1 MRKVFL
7 DAFVKKDDFNAEF
20 NDGTRSQSMKST
32 ISISELE
39 KDSFFLNAL
48 RKPDFQRET
57 NDWDEDKIVEF
68 IDSLV
73 SNELIPSIILWKNEN
88 NLIFLIDGAHRISAV
103 CAWINDDYGDGEISR
118 SYYDGYIPD
127 EQIKIA
133 ASVREKIN
141 SVIGPYSSYKD
152 KSISKRGIDF
162 EKKLNNLG
170 SIGISIQWV
179 FGDSRKAEESFVKIN
194 QKSTPISDREL
205 EIITNRDES
214 YAACTRLILRAA
226 KGHDYISNIKNPNE
240 KIEIT
245 KLAKEVHLLMFGKK
259 SVNYTDLNN
268 LPIAGMLSSCHTL
281 DIIAQT
287 VVICNND
294 NEKLL
299 KSEITFNNLKKIL
312 INCKKTLSYIFSN
325 EQYSLGLH
333 PYIYFYNDIGGHKIG
348 NYYGILQFIS
358 DVKDKPNELNKY
370 IRNRERL
377 ERIIMKYGFVFQQLQ
392 RKWRQSKRAYKE
404 LARFY
409 SDLLDEIDNNIDD
422 IVVINEISAK
432 YNFLDFKI
440 IDNEII
446 NKKASFS
453 QGKKKQIKIQSM
465 ASTLLKCPICNGYLS
480 PNSSSID
487 HIQRKEDNGD
497 NSIANG
503 QLTHLYCNTTYKEKL
518 VKEKELE
525 VIG

>member
-1 MRKVFL
+1 MKKVFL

-39 KDSFFLNAL
+39 SDSFFLNAL

-57 NDWDEDKIVEF
+57 NDWDSDKIVEF

-103 CAWINDDYGDGEISR
+103 CAWINDDYGDGEFSR
-118 SYYDGYIPD
+118 KYYDGFIPD
-127 EQIKIA
+127 EQILIA
-133 ASVREKIN
+133 QQVRQKIN
-141 SVIGPYSSYKD
+141 EVVGPYKEYKD
-152 KSISKRGIDF
+152 KSISKRGIEF

-194 QKSTPISDREL
+194 QKSTPIGDREL
-205 EIITNRDES
+205 EIIKNRDMS

-226 KGHDYISNIKNPNE
+226 KGHDYISSIQDE
-240 KIEIT
+240 QDRLEIT
-245 KLAKEVHLLMFGKK
+245 KLAKDVHLLMFGSK

-268 LPIAGMLSSCHTL
+268 LPIAGMLSSNHTL
-281 DIIAQT
+281 DIISQT
-287 VVICNND
+287 VIICNNED
-294 NEKLL
+294 KLL
-299 KSEITFNNLKKIL
+299 LNSEINSKNLKRIL
-312 INCKKTLSYIFSN
+312 LNCKKTLSYIFSK

-333 PYIYFYNDIGGHKIG
+333 PYVYFYNDIGGHKIG
-348 NYYGILQFIS
+348 NYYGILQLIT
-358 DVKDKPNELNKY
+358 DIKDKPNELRKF
-370 IRNRERL
+370 IKNRERL
-377 ERIIMKYGFVFQQLQ
+377 ENIIIKYNFVFQQLQ

-404 LARFY
+404 LAKFY
-409 SDLLDEIDNNIDD
+409 IDLLDEIDLNENNST
-422 IVVINEISAK
+422 VINEISSK

-440 IDNEII
+440 VDNEII
-446 NKKASFS
+446 NKKANFS
-453 QGKKKQIKIQSM
+453 QGKKKQIKIQGV
-465 ASTLLKCPICNGYLS
+465 ASTLLKCPICNGFLT

-487 HIQRKEDNGD
+487 HIQRKEDGGTNAI
-497 NSIANG
+497 SNG
-503 QLTHLYCNTTYKEKL
+503 QMTHLYCNTTYKEL
-518 VKEKELE
+518 EVIEKELQE
-525 VIG
+525 V

>member
-1 MRKVFL
+1 MKKVFL
-7 DAFVKKDDFNAEF
+7 DSFVKKDDFNAEY

-39 KDSFFLNAL
+39 RDSFFLNAL
-48 RKPDFQRET
+48 RKPDVQRET
-57 NDWDEDKIVEF
+57 NDWDSDKIVEF

-118 SYYDGYIPD
+118 KYYDGYIPD
-127 EQIKIA
+127 EQLKIA
-133 ASVREKIN
+133 SEVREKIN
-141 SVIGPYSSYKD
+141 NVIGPYSAYKD
-152 KSISKRGIDF
+152 KSISERGTEF

-194 QKSTPISDREL
+194 QKSTPIGDREL
-205 EIITNRDES
+205 EIITNRDKS

-226 KGHDYISNIKNPNE
+226 KGHDYISNITDESSK
-240 KIEIT
+240 KEII
-245 KLAKEVHLLMFGKK
+245 KLAKEVHFLMFGQK
-259 SVNYTDLNN
+259 SVNYTELND
-268 LPIAGMLSSCHTL
+268 LPIAGMLSSNHTL

-287 VVICNND
+287 IIICNNGD
-294 NEKLL
+294 KRLL
-299 KSEITFNNLKKIL
+299 DSRINAGNLKKIL
-312 INCKKTLSYIFSN
+312 LNCKKTLSYIHSK
-325 EQYSLGLH
+325 EPYSLGLH

-348 NYYGILQFIS
+348 NYYGLLQFITDIKNKPS
-358 DVKDKPNELNKY
+358 ELDKF

-377 ERIIMKYGFVFQQLQ
+377 ENIIMKYNFIFQQLQ

-404 LARFY
+404 LSTFY
-409 SDLLDEIDNNIDD
+409 SDLLNKIDD
-422 IVVINEISAK
+422 EQDDNMVINEISTK

-440 IDNEII
+440 VDNETT
-446 NKKASFS
+446 NKKANFS
-453 QGKKKQIKIQSM
+453 QGKKRQIKIQSM
-465 ASTLLKCPICNGYLS
+465 ASTLLKCPICNGFLT

-487 HIQRKEDNGD
+487 HIKRKEDGGTD
-497 NSIANG
+497 S
-503 QLTHLYCNTTYKEKL
+503 
-518 VKEKELE
+518 
-525 VIG
+525 

>member
-20 NDGTRSQSMKST
+20 NDGAQSQTMKTT

-39 KDSFFLNAL
+39 RDSFFLNAL

-88 NLIFLIDGAHRISAV
+88 NLIFLIDGAHRVSAI

-118 SYYDGYIPD
+118 KYYEGYIPD
-127 EQIKIA
+127 EQIRIA
-133 ASVREKIN
+133 ESVREKVN
-141 SVIGPYSSYKD
+141 SVVGPYKDYKN
-152 KSISKRGIDF
+152 KSISKRGTEF

-170 SIGISIQWV
+170 SIGVSIQWV

-205 EIITNRDES
+205 EIITNRDQA

-226 KGHDYISNIKNPNE
+226 KGHDYISNITDEVE
-240 KIEIT
+240 KREIT
-245 KLAKEVHLLMFGKK
+245 ILAKEVHVLMFGEKA
-259 SVNYTDLNN
+259 VEFTELND
-268 LPIAGMLSSCHTL
+268 LPIGGNLAGSNTL
-281 DIIAQT
+281 DVIAQT
-287 VVICNND
+287 VIICND
-294 NEKLL
+294 EETLY
-299 KSEITFNNLKKIL
+299 SEITAKNLKKL
-312 INCKKTLSYIFSN
+312 LLNCKRVLSFISSK

-348 NYYGILQFIS
+348 NYYGILQFIC
-358 DVKDKPNELNKY
+358 DIKDNPAELDKF
-370 IRNRERL
+370 ITNRARL
-377 ERIIMKYGFVFQQLQ
+377 ENVIMKYGFVFQQLQ

-409 SDLLDEIDNNIDD
+409 KDLLNEINNNSDDNA
-422 IVVINEISAK
+422 VINAISSE

-440 IDNEII
+440 VDNETI
-446 NKKASFS
+446 NKKANFS
-453 QGKKKQIKIQSM
+453 QGKKKQIKIQSL
-465 ASTLLKCPICNGYLS
+465 AATLLKCPICNGYLS
-480 PNSSSID
+480 PNSSSVD
-487 HIQRKEDNGD
+487 HIVRKEDGGT
-497 NSIANG
+497 NSINNG
-503 QLTHLYCNTTYKEKL
+503 QLTHLYCNTTYKEKN
-518 VKEKELE
+518 VKRGKLQE
-525 VIG
+525 VA